1 MRFLVLF
8 FFPSESLFAVCISFK
23 CLLSARIFFITRLVG
38 EAPDFCARSS
48 LVLKFVLKQEKEI
61 FYLLD
66 DVAGT

>member
-8 FFPSESLFAVCISFK
+8 FSKRKFVRSLHLFQ
-23 CLLSARIFFITRLVG
+23 CLLGARIFFITRLVG

-61 FYLLD
+61 FYFLD